1 MTATQA
7 DILIEQGATF
17 TLTHNVGGN
26 YSAATASM
34 KGRLSHAG
42 SVVFNLSVGSGITAV
57 HSGSTTTFTMTLS
70 NTATAAISAPAN
82 GVYDFE
88 VTLSGVTTRHLEG
101 AWYITPESS
110 R

>member
-1 MTATQA
+1 LTATQS

-17 TLTHNVGGN
+17 TLTHSIAGN

-57 HSGSTTTFTMTLS
+57 YSGSTTPFTLTLS

-82 GVYDFE
+82 GIYDFE

>member
-1 MTATQA
+1 MTATQS

-17 TLTHNVGGN
+17 TLTHAVAGN
-26 YSAATASM
+26 YTSATASM
-34 KGRLSHAG
+34 KGRYSHAG
-42 SVVFNLSVGSGITAV
+42 SVAFTLATGSGITATL
-57 HSGSTTTFTMTLS
+57 SGSITTFTMTLS
-70 NTATAAISAPAN
+70 ATSTAAISAPAN

-101 AWYITPESS
+101 SWYITPESS